1 MVYTPGETRQ
11 SKVRVLLTVA
21 FAKGGS
27 GSITA
32 AVFPVD
38 ALSAIGT
45 TRPSSKSDFIEH
57 IQCGKAAI
65 AAGQCKQEEHGLF
78 LLDHT
83 QPAASQ
89 VTQWR
94 VNPGKEMTLSAPIT
108 KSGEYCVFFS
118 ALSADTG
125 SFGAHGFPTATV
137 NATYNA
143 RFVFDSSFHGELPAA
158 EYPKLNFYFVLMLV
172 YAATACTWTVLCF
185 KHWGELVTLQH
196 MTSYMMGFLVVD
208 ALFQWL
214 IYRYCNDHALSLQ
227 NLRALDGGKGVTVAA
242 RTIIVVATILD
253 ATRNSMSFFFLLVV
267 SMGYGVVRPT
277 IGPVINR
284 VVALTVAHFVFGVLY
299 AVGILLY
306 IMDVGAIWPVL
317 SILPLSLTLSIFMVW
332 ILVSL
337 KTTMAYLEEKRQT
350 FKHNMFKKLFRILTS
365 TAFAIVRCS

>member
-1 MVYTPGETRQ
+1 M
-11 SKVRVLLTVA
+11 LTVA

-27 GSITA
+27 GSVTA

-38 ALSAIGT
+38 ELPFIGIRHHT
-45 TRPSSKSDFIEH
+45 DERNVREH
-57 IQCGKAAI
+57 LQCGKVAI
-65 AAGQCKQEEHGLF
+65 AEGLCKQEEHGLF

-94 VNPGKEMTLSAPIT
+94 ANPGKEMTLSAPIKKT
-108 KSGEYCVFFS
+108 GEYCVFFS
-118 ALSADTG
+118 ALSADSGTFE
-125 SFGAHGFPTATV
+125 SHGFPTATI

-172 YAATACTWTVLCF
+172 YAAAACTWSFLCF

-208 ALFQWL
+208 AFFQWL
-214 IYRYCNDHALSLQ
+214 IYRYCNDNALSLQ
-227 NLRALDGGKGVTVAA
+227 NLRALDGGKGVTITA

-253 ATRNSMSFFFLLVV
+253 ATRNSMSFFFLLIVA
-267 SMGYGVVRPT
+267 MGYGVVRPT
-277 IGPVINR
+277 IGPVIKR
-284 VVALTVAHFVFGVLY
+284 VIALTAAHFAFGVLY

-306 IMDVGAIWPVL
+306 IMDVGALWPVL
-317 SILPLSLTLSIFMVW
+317 SILPLSLTLSTFMLW

-337 KTTMAYLEEKRQT
+337 KTTMAYLEEKRQS
-350 FKHNMFKKLFRILTS
+350 FKHNMFKKLFRILTC
-365 TAFAIVRCS
+365 TAFAIVRCC